1 MKKRSNSWY
10 HRAYMKANPKTDPE
24 KYIRAK
30 TDPDERTMQM
40 LLVGLDSLRKMVDQ
54 GTEVLEAE
62 KTTGFETNA
71 CASQKVQGLVNACTM
86 ICGETASLRRI
97 AEGYVGAQ
105 FIETDEDVMDAVC
118 ELINTANGVF
128 ARSITEEDEDLEP
141 PFFRHAPSIVKGEKI
156 YALTVKVCG
165 AKVRFCIAY
174 NPGIAAA

>member
-1 MKKRSNSWY
+1 
-10 HRAYMKANPKTDPE
+10 MKANPKTDPE

-141 PFFRHAPSIVKGEKI
+141 PFYRHLPSVIEAREI
-156 YALTVKVCG
+156 YALTVGLCG
-165 AKVRFCIAY
+165 TEVHFCIAY
-174 NPGIAAA
+174 SPQIAAA